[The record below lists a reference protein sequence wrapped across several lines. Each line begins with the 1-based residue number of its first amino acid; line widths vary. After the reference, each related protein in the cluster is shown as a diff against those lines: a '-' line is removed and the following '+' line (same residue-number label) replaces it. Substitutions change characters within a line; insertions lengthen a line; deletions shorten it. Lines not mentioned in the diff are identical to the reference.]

1 MKRISVFTVTVLM
14 LSPSITNAIT
24 YRIPRY
30 FRIRY
35 SPYAFSS
42 KNPSGLISSELKYS
56 SYALSRKNPSGLI
69 PRYLRYSPYALSS
82 KNPSGLVPFYFRYSP
97 YALSSKNPSGLIS
110 DYYSFYFL
118 PYDYPFYFRGCKASN
133 PGDCGANCCTNACSN
148 KSLSRSNDTRHYYE
162 QTSSIQ
168 RERTRMA
175 AEYAKKKSILREKDG
190 MQIICSYLKSNSIDD
205 FQIDRLFKVENKTVS
220 VNFVFRDK
228 NIIIKYWNPEETR
241 SLSQESG
248 YRKTYFEKY
257 LKQWNELC
265 QAHEEKGGEIY
276 LIESADKEEILSK
289 LSLCRELTEG

>member
-24 YRIPRY
+24 YRTPGY
-30 FRIRY
+30 FHIRY

-56 SYALSRKNPSGLI
+56 SYALSRKNPSGLV

-82 KNPSGLVPFYFRYSP
+82 KNPTGLVPFYFRYSP

-110 DYYSFYFL
+110 DYYSFYFF
-118 PYDYPFYFRGCKASN
+118 PYDYPFYFRGCKASGL
-133 PGDCGANCCTNACSN
+133 GDCSANCCPNVCSN
-148 KSLSRSNDTRHYYE
+148 ESSSRSNDTRYYYE

-175 AEYAKKKSILREKDG
+175 TEYAKRRSILREKDG
-190 MQIICSYLKSNSIDD
+190 MQIIYSYLKSNSTDD

-248 YRKTYFEKY
+248 YKKTYYEKY

-265 QAHEEKGGEIY
+265 QKHEDKGGKIY